1 MEKRTGS
8 NSPAKE
14 LGVKMSFSSDAHEPE
29 QLKVMKYGVK
39 VARRGWLE
47 KKVC

>member
-29 QLKVMKYGVK
+29 QLNVMKYGVK